1 MEEKHPARK
10 ASILEAA
17 RSLGVSTKTIQRY
30 LAKGLLTKVREGG
43 RTYVLMS
50 DLHLHTVQGQR
61 TPGPEI
67 PSHAAQDLERP
78 LRDTVILDREHYDGL
93 LMELAELRRLGERD
107 LHDGGTSAELQ
118 VKIAGAEVS
127 IKDLHQR
134 IDALESRL
142 SLLER
147 TVSESSR
154 VQVEREDAAKPSKPP
169 KPWWQK

>member
-50 DLHLHTVQGQR
+50 DLHLRTARGQR
-61 TPGPEI
+61 TPGSEI
-67 PSHAAQDLERP
+67 PPAAVQDLERS
-78 LRDTVILDREHYDGL
+78 LRDTVILDREHYDRL
-93 LMELAELRRLGERD
+93 LMEVAELRRSRERRPN
-107 LHDGGTSAELQ
+107 DGDTPAELQ
-118 VKIAGAEVS
+118 TKIAGAEVA
-127 IKDLHQR
+127 IQEMQQR
-134 IDALESRL
+134 IDALEAGL
-142 SLLER
+142 SSLER
-147 TVSESSR
+147 AFSEASR
-154 VQVEREDAAKPSKPP
+154 VHVEREDAAKTPKPP